1 MGACTEIDAS
11 TCIRSYELHENLPV
25 IFHTWLTLFIP
36 DYCSAESSSPAV
48 LRTIDRS
55 IDNPSNRITQITS
68 TRLHAL
74 FVPND
79 NTSKGVEKPWNW
91 ATKKRVRTA
100 AHAKPKRVAG
110 EGIPR
115 EEEEEEEEVH
125 KKHMSWI
132 VCIFKSTNPV
142 DGSYPDLLP
151 RLRFL

>member
-1 MGACTEIDAS
+1 MRYSFRMIPRRKALRNPETEPRKIECAQ
-11 TCIRSYELHENLPV
+11 L
-25 IFHTWLTLFIP
+25 
-36 DYCSAESSSPAV
+36 
-48 LRTIDRS
+48 
-55 IDNPSNRITQITS
+55 
-68 TRLHAL
+68 
-74 FVPND
+74 
-79 NTSKGVEKPWNW
+79 
-91 ATKKRVRTA
+91 
-100 AHAKPKRVAG
+100 HAKPKRVAG